1 MSPQLDS
8 TTGTTPSNN
17 VKCDTPA
24 TQTCNCC
31 LLVRDFSTWNHVKS
45 TEDSWNEVP
54 KTGSKLDVVSRLFR
68 FSPVAPPSHHV
79 RPVTSVPSLGGR
91 SLCRSSPRRRRLRPA
106 APGPPPGG
114 RSKPQSPGAHRLSQR
129 VPGKVTGD
137 HVPTRNTYQQ
147 HVSKH
152 LKTKISLNWIGKSKL
167 RTYNNLFNLQAYP
180 FSGVRLLR
188 RLAPGSGGPPAAS
201 VGQLRRCLLS
211 QPARCLRLKT
221 AETLDVWRCKVYS

>member
-68 FSPVAPPSHHV
+68 FSPVAPPSHNV
-79 RPVTSVPSLGGR
+79 RPVTSVPSLG
-91 SLCRSSPRRRRLRPA
+91 
-106 APGPPPGG
+106 
-114 RSKPQSPGAHRLSQR
+114 PQPLSFFAS
-129 VPGKVTGD
+129 TE
-137 HVPTRNTYQQ
+137 
-147 HVSKH
+147 
-152 LKTKISLNWIGKSKL
+152 
-167 RTYNNLFNLQAYP
+167 A
-180 FSGVRLLR
+180 
-188 RLAPGSGGPPAAS
+188 PAAS
-201 VGQLRRCLLS
+201 STWTTSRWPFEAAIARGPSPQPEGSTQSYRRSCS
-211 QPARCLRLKT
+211 
-221 AETLDVWRCKVYS
+221 D